1 MSNNLLKAFILFFL
15 ISLLSHTLRA
25 GDEMLPTGSRQAGM
39 GRVSV
44 AITDFWNSQN
54 NQAGIAL
61 MDKISAGVYYESRFS
76 LNQLSTKS
84 AAVVVP
90 TGIGVLGAT
99 FNYFGYS
106 LYNEMKVGLL
116 YARSFSPYFRM
127 GVQLDYIQ
135 TSLGSDYGSKGNI
148 TFEIGIQSDVTE
160 NLTIG
165 AWVFNPIQVKLAD
178 YADEKIPAVFR
189 FGIAWHFSDHFFATV
204 EAEKNTAFRP
214 VIVRGGLEYGFN
226 ERFFLRTGFSSGQ
239 EIFSM
244 GFGFQI
250 KILRFD
256 ISAVMHQS
264 LGFSPQASMIFQ
276 F

>member
-1 MSNNLLKAFILFFL
+1 
-15 ISLLSHTLRA
+15 LLSLACQA
-25 GDEMLPTGSRQAGM
+25 GGELLPSGSRQAGM

-61 MDKISAGVYYESRFS
+61 MDKISAGIYYESRFT
-76 LNQLSTKS
+76 LKQLSTKS
-84 AAVVVP
+84 VAVVVP
-90 TGIGVLGAT
+90 TGIGVIGAT
-99 FNYFGYS
+99 FSYFGYNQ
-106 LYNEMKVGLL
+106 YNEMKVGLV
-116 YARSFSPYFRM
+116 YARSFGQYFRI
-127 GVQLDYIQ
+127 GVQLDYLQ
-135 TSLGSDYGSKGNI
+135 TSLGNDYGSRGNI
-148 TFEIGIQSDVTE
+148 TFELGIQSDVNE

-165 AWVFNPIQVKLAD
+165 AWVFNPIQVRLAD
-178 YADEKIPAVFR
+178 YADERVPAIFR

-214 VIVRGGLEYGFN
+214 LIVRGGLEYGFK

>member
-1 MSNNLLKAFILFFL
+1 MLIHHYKHLLTFSL
-15 ISLLSHTLRA
+15 IILLSLNCRA
-25 GDEMLPTGSRQAGM
+25 GDEILPTGSRQAGM

-106 LYNEMKVGLL
+106 LYSEMKVGLV

-127 GVQLDYIQ
+127 GVQLDYLQ
-135 TSLGSDYGSKGNI
+135 TSLGNEYGSKGNI
-148 TFEIGIQSDVTE
+148 TFEIGIQSDITE

-165 AWVFNPIQVKLAD
+165 AWVFNPIQVRLAD
-178 YADEKIPAVFR
+178 YADERIPAVFR

-214 VIVRGGLEYGFN
+214 IIVRGGLEYGIKD
-226 ERFFLRTGFSSGQ
+226 RFFLRTGFSSGQ

-244 GFGFQI
+244 GFGFKI

>member
-1 MSNNLLKAFILFFL
+1 MSRKYAKIFLLAFFTYLFPF
-15 ISLLSHTLRA
+15 TCDA
-25 GDEMLPTGSRQAGM
+25 GGELLPTGSRQAGM

-61 MDKISAGVYYESRFS
+61 MDKISAGIYYESRIM
-76 LNQLSTKS
+76 LNQLSTKG

-90 TGIGVLGAT
+90 TKIGVIGAT
-99 FNYFGYS
+99 FNYFGYN
-106 LYNEMKVGLL
+106 LYNDMKIGLV
-116 YARSFSPYFRM
+116 YARSFGPYFRM
-127 GVQLDYIQ
+127 GIQLDYLQ
-135 TSLGSDYGSKGNI
+135 TSLGNDYGNKGNI
-148 TFEIGIQSDVTE
+148 TFEIGVQSDVTE
-160 NLTIG
+160 NLSIG
-165 AWVFNPIQVKLAD
+165 AWVFNPIQVRLAD
-178 YADEKIPAVFR
+178 YADERIPAVFR

-204 EAEKNTAFRP
+204 EAEKNMALRP
-214 VIVRGGLEYGFN
+214 IIIRGGLEYGFN
-226 ERFFLRTGFSSGQ
+226 DRFFLRTGFSSGQ

-244 GFGFQI
+244 GFGFNI

-256 ISAVMHQS
+256 ISAVMHQT

>member
-1 MSNNLLKAFILFFL
+1 MKPKCIKILLFTFFIFYLNNSCL
-15 ISLLSHTLRA
+15 A
-25 GDEMLPTGSRQAGM
+25 GGEITTTGSRQAGM

-44 AITDFWNSQN
+44 AITDFWNVQN

-61 MDKISAGVYYESRFS
+61 MDKISAGLYYESRFTI
-76 LNQLSTKS
+76 NQLSSKS
-84 AAVVVP
+84 VAVVVP
-90 TGIGVLGAT
+90 TGIGVIGAT

-106 LYNEMKVGLL
+106 LYNEMKIGLV
-116 YARSFSPYFRM
+116 YARSFGQYFRM
-127 GVQLDYIQ
+127 GVQLDYLQ
-135 TSLGSDYGSKGNI
+135 TSLGNDYGNKGNI
-148 TFEIGIQSDVTE
+148 TFEIGVQSNVTE
-160 NLTIG
+160 NLTLG
-165 AWVFNPIQVKLAD
+165 AWVYNPIRVRLAD
-178 YADEKIPAVFR
+178 YDDERIPAIFR

-204 EAEKNTAFRP
+204 EAEKNTNFRP
-214 VIVRGGLEYGFN
+214 IIVRGGLEYGIKD
-226 ERFFLRTGFSSGQ
+226 RFFLRTGFSSGQ

-244 GFGFQI
+244 GFGFKI

>member
-1 MSNNLLKAFILFFL
+1 MSKNTTRTTCCTLVLALLFL
-15 ISLLSHTLRA
+15 NCRA
-25 GDEMLPTGSRQAGM
+25 GDKLLPSGSRQAGM

-61 MDKISAGVYYESRFS
+61 INKISAGVYYENRFG
-76 LNQLSTKS
+76 LNQLSSKCI
-84 AAVVVP
+84 AVVVP
-90 TGIGVLGAT
+90 TNAGVLGAT

-106 LYNEMKVGLL
+106 LYNEMKIGLV
-116 YARSFSPYFRM
+116 YARSFGPYFRM
-127 GVQLDYIQ
+127 GLQLDYLQ
-135 TSLGSDYGSKGNI
+135 TSLGNDYGSKGNI
-148 TFEIGIQSDVTE
+148 TFELGVQSDVSK
-160 NLTIG
+160 NLTLG

-178 YADEKIPAVFR
+178 YADESVPAVFR
-189 FGIAWHFSDHFFATV
+189 FGLAWHFSDHFFATV

-214 VIVRGGLEYGFN
+214 VIIRGGMEYGIK
-226 ERFFLRTGFSSGQ
+226 ERFFLRSGFSTGQ

-244 GFGFQI
+244 GFGIQI

-256 ISAVMHQS
+256 ISAIMHQS
-264 LGFSPQASMIFQ
+264 LGFSPQASLIFQ

>member
-1 MSNNLLKAFILFFL
+1 MLTHFYKPSLTFILIILF
-15 ISLLSHTLRA
+15 SLNCRA
-25 GDEMLPTGSRQAGM
+25 GGEILPTGSRQAGM

-76 LNQLSTKS
+76 LNQLSSKS

-106 LYNEMKVGLL
+106 LYNEMKVGLV

-127 GVQLDYIQ
+127 GVQLDYLQ
-135 TSLGSDYGSKGNI
+135 TSLGNEYGSKGNI
-148 TFEIGIQSDVTE
+148 TFEIGVQSDITE

-165 AWVFNPIQVKLAD
+165 AWVFNPIQVRLAD
-178 YADEKIPAVFR
+178 YADERIPAVFR

-214 VIVRGGLEYGFN
+214 IIIRGGLEYGIKD
-226 ERFFLRTGFSSGQ
+226 RFFLRTGFSSGQ

-244 GFGFQI
+244 GFGFKI

-264 LGFSPQASMIFQ
+264 LGFSPQAAMIFQ